1 MSYGPNFS
9 DLFYRSGNKI
19 LKNAET
25 GDRSPP
31 AIGRSCMIPVP
42 FTTTSIVP
50 NVSIVFLKETVYIRR
65 PRHSSLHR
73 DRARPGR
80 RDLSDA
86 ALPA

>member
-1 MSYGPNFS
+1 
-9 DLFYRSGNKI
+9 
-19 LKNAET
+19 
-25 GDRSPP
+25 
-31 AIGRSCMIPVP
+31 MIPVQ

-65 PRHSSLHR
+65 ARHSSLHR